1 MKKVTSTKATR
12 KSATRKTQVSTYVA
26 ISNNIYHDGSSY
38 RVRASVEGTK
48 VSKNFSSKRQAIA
61 FRNSLLSA

>member
-12 KSATRKTQVSTYVA
+12 KSVTRKTQVSTYVA